1 MTSLVRIKNSSRA
14 RATSPAVFFGAALS
28 GALNFDI
35 IIQTEHSRPRGEILE
50 DKNEEPIEDLKDF
63 LRDYVKKEQA
73 KPAPVPPMSKEMRG
87 RLVKAGQLGVI
98 LLAAVYVWLSLP
110 DLRRAMS
117 PSKPLRQGTYETDR
131 RADECI
137 RALWG
142 LAAGT
147 ADQASAV
154 CPVSKLAYKHSGGGH
169 ACPNPEKHG
178 FSSLAFVP
186 GRGVVAIRP
195 GEKRRDR

>member
-1 MTSLVRIKNSSRA
+1 M
-14 RATSPAVFFGAALS
+14 
-28 GALNFDI
+28 
-35 IIQTEHSRPRGEILE
+35 E
-50 DKNEEPIEDLKDF
+50 DKNEEPIDDLKDF
-63 LRDYVKKEQA
+63 LQDYVKKEKA
-73 KPAPVPPMSKEMRG
+73 KPAPVPPMSRELRS
-87 RLVKAGQLGVI
+87 RLVKAGQLGFI
-98 LLAAVYVWLSLP
+98 LLAAAYVWLCLP
-110 DLRRAMS
+110 DLRRSVS

-137 RALWG
+137 KVLWG

-147 ADQASAV
+147 VDQASAV
-154 CPVSKLAYKHSGGGH
+154 CPVSKLTYKRNGGGF
-169 ACPNPEKHG
+169 ACPAPERHG